1 MNLGIITD
9 GSRRFGKGVIMVM
22 ITCHVSSCA
31 YYEIP
36 YGSSA
41 GPSRPIALQRDAGGS
56 RFPDPRYRAPMSF
69 SEIEEVARNVVRGS
83 GKKIRIEVKIGKEP
97 SPPCIVRGNRDHGV
111 IEINPRAAR
120 QIPPNSWA
128 FIFGHEIA
136 HLVEQIGPHGDTSP
150 QVELRADIVG
160 AKYAMNAGFK
170 LDAYLGWLMSLP
182 VQKSQSHG
190 STRSRA
196 RAMARHFGIPES
208 ELQKQLSRYQR
219 N

>member
-1 MNLGIITD
+1 MNLCIIAER
-9 GSRRFGKGVIMVM
+9 SRRFGKRM
-22 ITCHVSSCA
+22 IAVVVACPISSCA
-31 YYEIP
+31 YHGMP

-41 GPSRPIALQRDAGGS
+41 GPSRPIAQQRDAGGG

-83 GKKIRIEVKIGKEP
+83 GKKIRIEVKVGEEP

-111 IEINPRAAR
+111 IEINPSAAR

-182 VQKSQSHG
+182 VQRSQSHG

-196 RAMARHFGIPES
+196 RAMARHFGITES
-208 ELQKQLSRYQR
+208 ELQKQFSRYRR